1 SDDRVHSP
9 REFFHGYLQ
18 SLDVE
23 VGGLPDSFRARLA
36 RALRHYDVLEL
47 DRTPDLE
54 EAVYRLFL
62 ALERFEAHVPVVT
75 ALLDRWIE
83 RDDTEVGI
91 SHELNEVLD
100 RLIVATQVRFP
111 VIGDTARNLRYRY
124 FEEPVIRKAREQ
136 VYDGVRGSLA
146 YLAEHAQAADYA

>member
-1 SDDRVHSP
+1 RTAALIADYEQLSGAVDSCDIVRAELALLTTFADVCELSRNRPTEDEKNSDDRVHSP

-54 EAVYRLFL
+54 EAV
-62 ALERFEAHVPVVT
+62 
-75 ALLDRWIE
+75 
-83 RDDTEVGI
+83 
-91 SHELNEVLD
+91 
-100 RLIVATQVRFP
+100 
-111 VIGDTARNLRYRY
+111 
-124 FEEPVIRKAREQ
+124 
-136 VYDGVRGSLA
+136 
-146 YLAEHAQAADYA
+146 